1 MVEPLD
7 VNKNPFAGKPGGDV
21 VKYPV
26 GFELKVIFDAELEEN
41 IHRRNLEL
49 VLEDSGVNYVFR
61 KSAKSAKGG
70 FVSITMAVN
79 VDSETRMH
87 QMYEKLKLLP
97 GIRFAI

>member
-1 MVEPLD
+1 MD
-7 VNKNPFAGKPGGDV
+7 VNRNPFAGKPGGDV
-21 VKYPV
+21 VQYPV
-26 GFELKVIFDAELEEN
+26 SFELKVIFNTETDEN

-49 VLEDSGVNYVFR
+49 VLEDSEIGYVFR

-79 VDSETRMH
+79 VESETRMH
-87 QMYEKLKLLP
+87 QLYEKLKLLP